1 MNTKDTLYFA
11 ELLKSGNT
19 KFTSLTDAYYFVPTD
34 DKKNPAIPLDAPL
47 TLTYRVEKK
56 GDKQVKIIEDWSFI
70 QAGTP
75 SLPKTTVTDTVAPG
89 GEMPVKAAK
98 KADVKAN
105 YGGDFQKP
113 WLPEEA
119 RRVAILNIITSC
131 LTSPGYAQECV
142 GRNSEE
148 IDATFRRAVQK
159 AIKLY
164 EESIQPIE

>member
-1 MNTKDTLYFA
+1 MEIQTVTFTQQ
-11 ELLKSGNT
+11 EVLKSGNVRLSDGNGRD
-19 KFTSLTDAYYFVPTD
+19 FYVLAGSGV
-34 DKKNPAIPLDAPL
+34 NVPLDRPVA
-47 TLTYRVEKK
+47 
-56 GDKQVKIIEDWSFI
+56 VKFKTETRGTKELQIITDSS
-70 QAGTP
+70 GVP

-89 GEMPVKAAK
+89 GESPVKPSARKEA
-98 KADVKAN
+98 VKSN